1 MKLLHQIYRY
11 LFFALV
17 FAIPF
22 EDDIRVVPNIL
33 MGILF
38 VLLPFVQKEI
48 FKKIWNNKVLIIAI
62 SLILFI
68 ALSSLIIGAIS
79 ADLYVIKKLF
89 ISIAVLV
96 LALPIRGNFQLLLCF
111 TLSVT
116 LGNFISVF
124 NLVNYTLE
132 VGSFEI
138 ASGQHIN
145 DLLFI
150 ERLYFGFL
158 NSLSIAFSL
167 KIWSKTPKEFRL
179 FLVANVLLS
188 VCLLFLVVSRMAIIT
203 VLLLFMIKIFYET
216 DLKKSLITVALVFGV
231 VAAFF
236 LFNDNLAKRF
246 LYVDKKNDFFYKIRE
261 WEPRYVIWNCAFSQ
275 VNSSEHKLLMGEGF
289 NKTQENL
296 NNCYVNSMSKKE
308 RVAYFLETRFNTHN
322 QYLDLLL
329 SKGLIGLTI
338 FLFLIYWLIRQNNKD
353 INQLNILLVLVLF
366 ALIENLFHRQIGV
379 YLFALILIVLTP
391 IKSEDNLLDE

>member
-1 MKLLHQIYRY
+1 MHQIYHY

-33 MGILF
+33 IGILF
-38 VLLPFVQKEI
+38 ILLPFVQKAI

-62 SLILFI
+62 SLIVFI
-68 ALSSLIIGAIS
+68 VLSSLIIGAIS
-79 ADLYVIKKLF
+79 ADMYVIKKLF

-96 LALPIRGNFQLLLCF
+96 LALPIKRDFQLLLCF
-111 TLSVT
+111 ILSVT
-116 LGNFISVF
+116 LGNFISVY

-167 KIWSKTPKEFRL
+167 KIWSKTPKKYRL

-203 VLLLFMIKIFYET
+203 VLLMFMIKIFYET
-216 DLKKSLITVALVFGV
+216 DLKKSLITVALIFGI

-275 VNSSEHKLLMGEGF
+275 VNSSEHKLLTGEGF

-329 SKGLIGLTI
+329 SKGLIGLAI